1 MGSTS
6 LKPTIMTVA
15 ISGNFQFNIVYW
27 HQPDSWPRDHQ
38 TVRQEDPVA
47 EFQRK
52 ILTATAH
59 NIQRKNAPSQLNAA
73 WIDLGCRI
81 FRPWLAVALLGRPER
96 TEERCIAVGNLRTVA
111 QAMS

>member
-6 LKPTIMTVA
+6 LKPTTMTA
-15 ISGNFQFNIVYW
+15 FNSGNFQFSIVYW
-27 HQPDSWPRDHQ
+27 HQPDSRPRNHQ
-38 TVRQEDPVA
+38 MVRREDPVA

-52 ILTATAH
+52 ILAETLR
-59 NIQRKNAPSQLNAA
+59 NIQRKNAPSQFNAA